1 MLGLGRFVGILGKCY
16 PLWFNPSLLWP
27 CIYLKVCKMGR
38 HFFTRDSVYWARWRG
53 TWRDFGDDKN
63 LTYFLAN
70 ESSART
76 CSYFFPRW
84 CLAKTKTSPLHLPLI
99 NYILISRPRRS
110 TDPDQLQASHWGLV
124 RREAK
129 KVLLRQRTSC
139 QVSWLIWWRDPFDG
153 IEHQCSQLATT
164 SFSVSLSRKGV

>member
-53 TWRDFGDDKN
+53 AWRDFGDDKN

-70 ESSART
+70 ESSAWT

-84 CLAKTKTSPLHLPLI
+84 CLAKTKTSPQHLFPKFVIFNFSLCKTSGRSI
-99 NYILISRPRRS
+99 GKAKVTSSPRRKSASRSGWPSPCSEAS
-110 TDPDQLQASHWGLV
+110 TSKM
-124 RREAK
+124 RR
-129 KVLLRQRTSC
+129 
-139 QVSWLIWWRDPFDG
+139 
-153 IEHQCSQLATT
+153 
-164 SFSVSLSRKGV
+164 